1 MKNPATL
8 FAALLL
14 AACSSGGNIAE
25 NTAGPPLDAI
35 GERPGDWSRLAGAVG
50 RTPAASGLFENSAIT
65 VDLNALL
72 GAEAGAYRSAAE
84 TGSALVREGPVL
96 VTIGGDRTSFLVI
109 LPGDHAL
116 HAGLKR
122 PGGWKTW
129 TTPGAEV
136 PLPANVRALVQ
147 PSG

>member
-1 MKNPATL
+1 MRYPSFL
-8 FAALLL
+8 CAALLL

-25 NTAGPPLDAI
+25 NTAGPPDAI
-35 GERPGDWSRLAGAVG
+35 SEQPGDWSGLVSTIG
-50 RTPAASGLFENSAIT
+50 RTPADSGLLQQSPIS

-72 GAEAGAYRSAAE
+72 GSDLARFRQAAE
-84 TGSALVREGPVL
+84 TGSALVREGQVL
-96 VTIGGDRTSFLVI
+96 VTIGGERTSYLVI
-109 LPGDHAL
+109 VPSDHAL
-116 HAGLKR
+116 AAGLKT

-136 PLPANVRALVQ
+136 PLPASVQALVQ

>member
-1 MKNPATL
+1 MKTPASL

-25 NTAGPPLDAI
+25 NTAGPPDAI
-35 GERPGDWSRLAGAVG
+35 SERPGDWSALVSTVG
-50 RTPAASGLFENSAIT
+50 RTPADSGLLQQSPIS

-72 GAEAGAYRSAAE
+72 GADAAAFRSAAE
-84 TGSALVREGPVL
+84 TGSELVREGPVL
-96 VTIGGDRTSFLVI
+96 VTIGGDRNSYLVI
-109 LPGDHAL
+109 VPSDHAL
-116 HAGLKR
+116 QAGLR
-122 PGGWKTW
+122 TAGGWKRW

-136 PLPANVRALVQ
+136 PLPASVKALVQ

>member
-1 MKNPATL
+1 MKTPASL

-14 AACSSGGNIAE
+14 AACSSGGNFAE
-25 NTAGPPLDAI
+25 NTAGPPDAI
-35 GERPGDWSRLAGAVG
+35 SEQPGDWSGLLSTVG
-50 RTPAASGLFENSAIT
+50 RTPADSGLLQQSPIS

-72 GAEAGAYRSAAE
+72 GADAAAYRAAAE

-96 VTIGGDRTSFLVI
+96 VTIGGDRSSYLVI
-109 LPGDHAL
+109 MPSDHAL
-116 HAGLKR
+116 HAGLR
-122 PGGWKTW
+122 TAGGWKRW

-136 PLPANVRALVQ
+136 PLPVSVRALVQ